1 MKNDTKN
8 NMETTIFA
16 SDAFLHINSPSV
28 DKKRFKT
35 AAKYDQ
41 EKKRLI
47 DLDKTNA
54 AKPREEFN
62 EFDFMIE
69 YLFDCFRQ
77 KKTAAISRV
86 VKQAFYHLKRLN
98 VGIGNRISF
107 LQICNCI

>member
-47 DLDKTNA
+47 DLNKTNA
-54 AKPREEFN
+54 AKPRDEFN
-62 EFDFMIE
+62 EFDFISIM
-69 YLFDCFRQ
+69 LFDSNRQ
-77 KKTAAISRV
+77 KKNGCHIPCRQTTLYLLIKER
-86 VKQAFYHLKRLN
+86 KML
-98 VGIGNRISF
+98 G
-107 LQICNCI
+107 

>member
-47 DLDKTNA
+47 DLNKTNA